1 MNQPTKIKISRVFL
15 GLTIFF
21 FLCFIIMYNI
31 DGTEIA
37 RSQNFMFD
45 FVAITGFA
53 SFILCPLFSVLS
65 IIFNYKNW
73 ILYLV
78 LFLSFI
84 PYFGVSKL
92 FEHANFGGS
101 F

>member
-1 MNQPTKIKISRVFL
+1 MNQPTKINISRVFL

-21 FLCFIIMYNI
+21 FLCFIVMYNI

-37 RSQNFMFD
+37 RNQNFMFD
-45 FVAITGFA
+45 FIAITGFG
-53 SFILCPLFSVLS
+53 SFILCPLFSIIS
-65 IIFNYKNW
+65 IIFNYKNR

-78 LFLSFI
+78 LLLSFI
-84 PYFGVSKL
+84 PFFGILKL
-92 FEHANFGGS
+92 FEDANFGGS

>member
-1 MNQPTKIKISRVFL
+1 MNQSIKIKVSRIFL

-37 RSQNFMFD
+37 RCQNFMLD
-45 FVAITGFA
+45 FIAIIGFA
-53 SFILCPLFSVLS
+53 SFILCPLFSILS
-65 IIFNYKNW
+65 IIFNYRNR

-78 LFLSFI
+78 LLLSFI
-84 PYFGVSKL
+84 PFVGILKL
-92 FEHANFGGS
+92 FEGANFGGS

>member
-1 MNQPTKIKISRVFL
+1 MNQPTKIKMSRIFL

-21 FLCFIIMYNI
+21 FICFVVMFSI

-37 RSQNFMFD
+37 RSQFFLLD
-45 FVAITGFA
+45 FIAYTGFA

-73 ILYLV
+73 MLYLV
-78 LFLSFI
+78 LLLSFI
-84 PYFGVSKL
+84 PFFGIVKL
-92 FEHANFGGS
+92 FEGANFGGS

>member
-1 MNQPTKIKISRVFL
+1 MNQPIRIKISKIFL

-21 FLCFIIMYNI
+21 FICFIIMYSI

-37 RSQNFMFD
+37 RSQFFLLD
-45 FVAITGFA
+45 FIAIIGFA
-53 SFILCPLFSVLS
+53 SFILCPLFSILS

-78 LFLSFI
+78 LLLSFI

>member
-1 MNQPTKIKISRVFL
+1 
-15 GLTIFF
+15 
-21 FLCFIIMYNI
+21 MYSI

-37 RSQNFMFD
+37 RSQNFLFD
-45 FVAITGFA
+45 FIAFTGIL
-53 SFILCPLFSVLS
+53 SFILCPLFSIIS

-78 LFLSFI
+78 LLLSFI
-84 PYFGVSKL
+84 PYFGISKL
-92 FEHANFGGS
+92 FESANFGGS

>member
-1 MNQPTKIKISRVFL
+1 MNQPIKIKVSRIFL

-37 RSQNFMFD
+37 RSQNFMLD
-45 FVAITGFA
+45 FIAIIGFA
-53 SFILCPLFSVLS
+53 SFILCPLFSILS
-65 IIFNYKNW
+65 IIFNYRNR

-78 LFLSFI
+78 LLLSFI
-84 PYFGVSKL
+84 PFFGILKL
-92 FEHANFGGS
+92 FEGANFGGS